1 MQRSHLPVGRGAI
14 AGVCLAAITLA
25 GCRAETAAASVPP
38 TTIKLTTA
46 FPNSAW
52 NVVGGALAAAYTERI
67 PHLTATAL
75 PSDDLEYQADAL
87 ENGSVDLALEDAETA
102 YVAYSRGTVKA
113 PAPHRRLRAI
123 AVLFSTAVQIV
134 ARADAG
140 ITRVADLRGR
150 RVDVGARGGSIER
163 SAKLILESHGL
174 SYAAIQ
180 PVFGSSDTARQF
192 KAGTL
197 DARVF
202 YAPFPHAP
210 IDAVSDAVDVTLLP
224 VERERIGAIQERH
237 HFLKSTTIPGGTYQ
251 GQDTDLLTL
260 GMDIVL
266 LCREDLNEPLVYELT
281 RTLFDSVPQLMT
293 AHAAA
298 RAIDPERGPTASIPL
313 HPGAARYYRARE
325 ILK

>member
-1 MQRSHLPVGRGAI
+1 MAATAPV
-14 AGVCLAAITLA
+14 
-25 GCRAETAAASVPP
+25 
-38 TTIKLTTA
+38 TTITLTTA

-52 NVVGGALAAAYTERI
+52 HVVGQALARAYTARI
-67 PHLTATAL
+67 PQLDAIAR
-75 PSDDLEYQADAL
+75 PSDDLEYQADAI
-87 ENGSVDLALEDAETA
+87 ENGSIDLALEDAETA
-102 YVAYSRGTVKA
+102 YIAYRRGTIKS

-140 ITRVADLRGR
+140 IEKVADLRGR
-150 RVDVGARGGSIER
+150 RIDVGLRGGSIER
-163 SAKLILESHGL
+163 AARLILESHGL
-174 SYAAIQ
+174 GYDSVQ
-180 PVFGSSDTARQF
+180 PVFGPSDTADTTAQF
-192 KAGTL
+192 EAGTL

-210 IDAVSDAVDVTLLP
+210 IDAISEAVRVTLLP
-224 VERERIGAIQERH
+224 VERSRIGAIQERH
-237 HFLKSTTIPGGTYQ
+237 HFLKSTTIPGGTYR
-251 GQDTDLLTL
+251 GQDRDLLTL

-281 RTLFDSVPQLMT
+281 RTLFDAVPELMT

>member
-1 MQRSHLPVGRGAI
+1 VRHPVISTAI
-14 AGVCLAAITLA
+14 VLAAITFT
-25 GCRAETAAASVPP
+25 GCRAEPAAATPAS
-38 TTIKLTTA
+38 TRITLASA

-52 NVVGGALAAAYTERI
+52 DVVGQALAAAYTDRI
-67 PHLTATAL
+67 PHLVASAH
-75 PSDDLEYQADAL
+75 PSDDLEYQVDAL
-87 ENGSVDLALEDAETA
+87 EDGAVDLALEDAETA

-113 PAPHRRLRAI
+113 PRPHRRLRAI

-134 ARADAG
+134 ARADAR

-150 RVDVGARGGSIER
+150 RVDVSAQGGSIER
-163 SAKLILESHGL
+163 AARLIFESHGL
-174 SYAAIQ
+174 DYASMH
-180 PVFGSSDTARQF
+180 PVFGSPDAAKEFQAR
-192 KAGTL
+192 TL
-197 DARVF
+197 DARVY

-210 IDAVSDAVDVTLLP
+210 INSIIDAARVTLIP
-224 VERERIGAIQERH
+224 VDRARIGAIQERH
-237 HFLKSTTIPGGTYQ
+237 HFLKSTTIPAGTYK

-266 LCREDLNEPLVYELT
+266 LCRQDLDESLVYELT
-281 RTLFDSVPQLMT
+281 RTLFESVPELRK

-298 RAIDPERGPTASIPL
+298 TAIDPERGPTASIPL